1 MYVYFVSQGNA
12 MKNKNKCKIN
22 DFTNE
27 NELLRV
33 QQAATHCIVITA
45 IDSLEGPSL
54 FLISPQRII
63 RIATSFTPQ

>member
-33 QQAATHCIVITA
+33 QQAAAHCIVITA
-45 IDSLEGPSL
+45 FFFIVWRVLPC
-54 FLISPQRII
+54 F
-63 RIATSFTPQ
+63 